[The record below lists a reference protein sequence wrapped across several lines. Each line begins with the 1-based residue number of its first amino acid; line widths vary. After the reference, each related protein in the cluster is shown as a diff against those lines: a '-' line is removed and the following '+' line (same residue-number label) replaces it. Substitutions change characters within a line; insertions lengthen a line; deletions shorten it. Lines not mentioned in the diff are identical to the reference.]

1 MLATARDQ
9 AALSVAILSLVIG
22 CAREA
27 PHLRLATTTSVDN
40 SGLLESLVEPFH
52 AETGLSVDV
61 LAVGSGRALQLLR
74 RGDADL
80 AITHD
85 PEAEAA
91 FLREGRGAR
100 YRKLMFNDFLL
111 VGPPSDPAS
120 VRLAPDAVQAMRAI
134 ARSGS
139 TFISR
144 GDESGTHARER
155 TLWAGADAAP
165 PRERLLETGQ
175 GMAATLRIASEQSAY
190 CLTDRATFLQLTSTL
205 RLVPVFEGDPVLL
218 NTYGVLVIEG
228 PRQVGALRLATWLS
242 EGSGRRLIAAFAA
255 GGPPPFTPWPADRS
269 ADDPRALPR

>member
-1 MLATARDQ
+1 MLANARGRV
-9 AALSVAILSLVIG
+9 ACSVAILALVIG
-22 CAREA
+22 CARAA

-40 SGLLESLVEPFH
+40 SGLLDTLVGPFR
-52 AETGLSVDV
+52 AETGLNVDV

-91 FLREGRGAR
+91 FLREGRVAR

-111 VGPPSDPAS
+111 VGPPADPAS

-155 TLWAGADAAP
+155 ALWTGAGAVP

-175 GMAATLRIASEQSAY
+175 GMAATLRIASEQGAY
-190 CLTDRATFLQLTSTL
+190 SLTDRATFLQMRPTL
-205 RLVPVFEGDPVLL
+205 RVVPVFEGDPMLL
-218 NTYGVLVIEG
+218 NTYAVLVIEG
-228 PRQVGALRLATWLS
+228 PRQVDALRLATWLS

-255 GGPPPFTPWPADRS
+255 GGTIPFTPWPAARS
-269 ADDPRALPR
+269 ADDPRAVPR